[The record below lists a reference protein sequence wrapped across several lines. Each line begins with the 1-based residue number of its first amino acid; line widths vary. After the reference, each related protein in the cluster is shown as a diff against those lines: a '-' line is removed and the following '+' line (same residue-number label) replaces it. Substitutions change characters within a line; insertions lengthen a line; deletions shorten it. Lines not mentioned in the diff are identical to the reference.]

1 MTARRL
7 LPLLL
12 LAALSAA
19 VLALGLP
26 DALSLDSLRDNREAL
41 QRFVA
46 AHGVVAALSYV
57 AAYAAVVALSL
68 PGATLMTLAGGFLF
82 GVALGGTLAV
92 LSATLGAS
100 LLFIVARSAVGGLL
114 SRRAGPFLRRMEA
127 GFRADAF
134 HYLLSLRLMPVF
146 PFWAVNLVAA
156 VLGMPAGGFV
166 VATAVGI
173 LPGTFVFAAFGAG
186 LGGVFASGAALRM
199 ADIVS
204 PTLLFGLAG
213 LGLLAL
219 LPVAVRRWKE
229 RRR

>member
-1 MTARRL
+1 MKARRL

-19 VLALGLP
+19 MMALGVP
-26 DALSLDSLRDNREAL
+26 DALTLDSLRDNRETL

-46 AHGVVAALSYV
+46 AHGAVAAVSYVVA
-57 AAYAAVVALSL
+57 YAVVVALSL

-82 GVALGGTLAV
+82 GVGLGGALGV

-100 LLFIVARSAVGGLL
+100 LLFVVARSAAGGLL
-114 SRRAGPFLRRMEA
+114 SRRAGPFLRRMEE
-127 GFRADAF
+127 GFQADAF

-156 VLGMPAGGFV
+156 VLGMPAGRFV

-173 LPGTFVFAAFGAG
+173 VPGTFVFAAFGAG
-186 LGGVFASGAALRM
+186 LGDALASEAAVRVADVF
-199 ADIVS
+199 S
-204 PTLLFGLAG
+204 PPLLFGLVG

-229 RRR
+229 WRR